1 MTDLA
6 SSHDLN
12 IDNLDG
18 DIDTGCV
25 KISSRQYEN
34 LDLLSDIL
42 EGNQKLDESIY

>member
-1 MTDLA
+1 MSKMTDHVP
-6 SSHDLN
+6 SHGLH

-42 EGNQKLDESIY
+42 EGN